1 MAIIKVR
8 KTPKSAFNPD
18 RPTHAVVQTM
28 VVHLQKA
35 TKRKRRLPKTEGQAA
50 KYLVAMT
57 RELRA
62 RKRRPS
68 RKSASGAKARS

>member
-1 MAIIKVR
+1 MAIIKLR
-8 KTPKSAFNPD
+8 RTPKSAYDPG
-18 RPTHAVVQTM
+18 RPIHAVVEAM

-35 TKRKRRLPKTEGQAA
+35 TKRKRRVPKTEGQAA

-62 RKRRPS
+62 RKS
-68 RKSASGAKARS
+68 RKK